1 MPKSRQSGLGPLTVR
16 AAVLGAALIAAQS
29 VQAQTTMTLP
39 LYGDGTTGVNAI
51 IDWGD
56 PAANETC
63 PRVVTTE
70 GQVSCTYPA
79 AAGAPPYQIRVSGTV
94 PRFGNGD
101 LGYPN
106 ADRITRLVRFG
117 DVGLTSLAGAFR
129 GAERLTQVAADFPD
143 TVTNISYMFKGA
155 VSLDDTNV
163 RNWGMRTRNVT
174 SMLGTFQDA
183 LSFSRELD
191 TWCVNRIS
199 DTSAVN
205 GFREKTIDGGEITQI
220 RNRLGQMGDTLTSE
234 MKLTAEKEPR
244 WGQCGLSIAATA
256 PAPVQAGAPFSL
268 DLRSRVSLWA
278 NAPAEANI
286 NAVTFQVT
294 AGSLPPG
301 MTLNTTTGLISGTPT
316 SPGTYTFT
324 VQARQ
329 D

>member
-1 MPKSRQSGLGPLTVR
+1 
-16 AAVLGAALIAAQS
+16 
-29 VQAQTTMTLP
+29 MTLP

-56 PAANETC
+56 PAANASC

-79 AAGAPPYQIRVSGTV
+79 EAGAPPYQIRVSGTV

-101 LGYPN
+101 AGYPN

-155 VSLDDTNV
+155 VSLDDANV

-174 SMLGTFQDA
+174 NMVGTFQDA

-191 TWCVNRIS
+191 TWCVKRIS
-199 DTSAVN
+199 DLSAVSA
-205 GFREKTIDGGEITQI
+205 FRDKTIDGGSLTQI
-220 RNRLGQMGDTLTSE
+220 RNRLGQMGSALTDE
-234 MKLTAEKEPR
+234 MKLTQEKEPR
-244 WGQCGLSIAATA
+244 WGQCGLSIAASAPPAA
-256 PAPVQAGAPFSL
+256 PAGAAYSL
-268 DLRSRVSLWA
+268 DVRSRLSLWA

-286 NAVTFQVT
+286 NAVTFEIA

-301 MTLNTTTGLISGTPT
+301 MTLNPTTGLISGTPT
-316 SPGTYTFT
+316 TPGTYNFT
-324 VQARQ
+324 VRAAQN
-329 D
+329 